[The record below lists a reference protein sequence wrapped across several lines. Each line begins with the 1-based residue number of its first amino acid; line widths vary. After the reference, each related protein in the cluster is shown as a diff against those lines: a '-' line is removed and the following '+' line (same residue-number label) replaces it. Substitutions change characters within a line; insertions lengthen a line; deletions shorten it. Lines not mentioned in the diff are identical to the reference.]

1 MKVTTSIILVVLA
14 FFGLALYAVRAEE
27 GRRMDRRQED
37 RPVPVE
43 RRKQHRR
50 RKSPLAYA
58 LWVLRTLKSKLTQ

>member
-1 MKVTTSIILVVLA
+1 MKVTTSIILLVLA

-27 GRRMDRRQED
+27 NRRLDRRQED

-50 RKSPLAYA
+50 SKSFVSYILWA
-58 LWVLRTLKSKLTQ
+58 LRALKAKFTR